1 MVFTFE
7 ISLYYVY
14 VYKEENKKFILF
26 KGSKKYIYKNNKSKY
41 KTEVSAEWATK
52 YKNFVTSYIRRV

>member
-14 VYKEENKKFILF
+14 VYKEENKKVILF
-26 KGSKKYIYKNNKSKY
+26 KGSKKYIYKK
-41 KTEVSAEWATK
+41 
-52 YKNFVTSYIRRV
+52 